1 MAAVKKDDKGK
12 KGSAVAKK
20 PGKQLHKLYSITGE
34 SIQRKNRTC
43 PKCGPGMFL
52 ASHSN
57 RFVCGKCKYVEMSSR
72 GK

>member
-12 KGSAVAKK
+12 KGAAPSKK
-20 PGKQLHKLYSITGE
+20 PSKQLHQLYSISGE

-52 ASHSN
+52 ANHSN
-57 RFVCGKCKYVEMSSR
+57 RFVCGKCKYVEMTSR
-72 GK
+72 GR